1 MMGIQVESKQDNVFF
16 FAGGGTGGHYYPAV
30 AMARRLSDLC
40 SGCEIHFVGSS
51 HGIEAR
57 LAPEQGFPMH
67 FISVQGFAR
76 NRFLA
81 NILTPFRLLWSL
93 GQCGWLV
100 LKYSPDVVIGSGGYV
115 SGPMLFMAH
124 LFRRPTLIQEQNS
137 YPGITTRILARYVD
151 QIHLSFK
158 GSEKYFK
165 RRERVFI
172 TGNPVRDLNITAT
185 SRQARQHFG
194 LHPERPTVLI
204 FGGSQGSRLIN
215 QAIAKS
221 LAPIMEQTDAQIL
234 WAGGK
239 WDLQQA
245 QQAAAVFPQRV
256 LLREYISEMA
266 MAYRAADLAVC
277 RAGALTLAE
286 LAQCG
291 LPAVLIPFA
300 AAAANHQE
308 ANARALQQQEAAV
321 VILEK
326 ELQEDIL
333 VKEIIAL
340 LLDNEK
346 RKTMSAAIRKTAFNN
361 AADNLALAILGLRN
375 TKGRK

>member
-1 MMGIQVESKQDNVFF
+1 MKTKQHNIFF
-16 FAGGGTGGHYYPAV
+16 FAGGGSGGHYYPAL

-40 SGCEIHFVGSS
+40 PGCEIHFVGSA

-57 LAPEQGFPMH
+57 LAPEQGFPLH
-67 FISVQGFAR
+67 LISVQGFAR
-76 NRFLA
+76 NRFFA
-81 NILTPFRLLWSL
+81 NILTPVRLFWSL
-93 GQCGWLV
+93 CQCGWLV
-100 LKYSPDVVIGSGGYV
+100 LKYAPDVVIGSGGYV

-124 LFRRPTLIQEQNS
+124 LLRRPTLIQEQNS
-137 YPGITTRILARYVD
+137 CPGVTTRILARYVD

-172 TGNPVRDLNITAT
+172 TGNPVRDLNVPAT
-185 SRQARQHFG
+185 VQQARQHFG
-194 LHPERPTVLI
+194 LDAERPTLLV

-215 QAIAKS
+215 QAIAKA
-221 LAPIMEQTDAQIL
+221 LPQIMERTEAQVL

-239 WDLQQA
+239 WDLQLA
-245 QQAAAVFPQRV
+245 QEAAAAFPQRV
-256 LLREYISEMA
+256 QMREYIAEMP
-266 MAYRAADLAVC
+266 MAYRAADVAVC

-308 ANARALQQQEAAV
+308 ANARTLQQQQAAV
-321 VILEK
+321 MILEK
-326 ELQEDIL
+326 ELQEEVL
-333 VKEIIAL
+333 LNEIVAL
-340 LLDNEK
+340 LQDSEK
-346 RKTMSAAIRKTAFNN
+346 RKMMSAAIRKTAFIK
-361 AADNLALAILGLRN
+361 AADNLALAIMALRSKRGGN
-375 TKGRK
+375 